1 MRLFLI
7 ICTVITVQ
15 WVVENW
21 LSYRAFAW
29 KDDNGKVIHKS
40 YFPNVQTF
48 ALTQVGYEITIRE
61 AELIHVTLESEYA
74 RRKYIKEHQK

>member
-1 MRLFLI
+1 MKILFIL
-7 ICTVITVQ
+7 CAAITVQ

-40 YFPNVQTF
+40 YFPNIQTF
-48 ALTQVGYEITIRE
+48 ALTQTGYEITIRE
-61 AELIHVTLESEYA
+61 AELIHVTLENEYA
-74 RRKYIKEHQK
+74 RRKLLKEQK